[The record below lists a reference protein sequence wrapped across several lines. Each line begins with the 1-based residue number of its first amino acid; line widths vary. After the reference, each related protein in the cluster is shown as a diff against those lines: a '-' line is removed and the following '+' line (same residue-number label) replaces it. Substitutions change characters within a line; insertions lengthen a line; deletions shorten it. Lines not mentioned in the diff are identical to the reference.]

1 MTVPLYMIDEEN
13 VSFQPQN
20 VHEAIVLFNR
30 MKRKNQVHWDY
41 VPELLQKIS
50 AGLNSEDHD
59 LFCEWICNPCS
70 IKPGLPGYFASLCK
84 DDQVKS
90 EDSESEEQKIPDTP
104 EVSDLT
110 LEDHTTECDSCICT
124 ETVCTSDEQCIQTT
138 LP

>member
-1 MTVPLYMIDEEN
+1 MAVPLYMIDDEN

-20 VHEAIVLFNR
+20 VQEAIVLFNR
-30 MKRKNQVHWDY
+30 MKRKKQVHWEY

-84 DDQVKS
+84 DDKVKS
-90 EDSESEEQKIPDTP
+90 EDSESEEQKVPDTL
-104 EVSDLT
+104 ELSDHSP
-110 LEDHTTECDSCICT
+110 EDHTTVYGNSICT
-124 ETVCTSDEQCIQTT
+124 ENACISDEQCIQSA